1 MFVLWRTRQPDFRS
15 EGGLYDQLETY
26 ALPFP
31 EAIFDLDFFRSKPG
45 AFNLLAKELYP
56 GNFRP
61 TPAHYFIKL
70 LHDKGLLLRCF
81 TQNIDRCEQ
90 TNLPPADLRVS
101 TPH

>member
-1 MFVLWRTRQPDFRS
+1 MHICAMAHAQPDFRS

-81 TQNIDRCEQ
+81 TQNIDRCE
-90 TNLPPADLRVS
+90 TTL
-101 TPH
+101 T